1 MGQKLDCIFVV
12 SNLSIRIY
20 NKKKDRAFEV
30 PQFCRRKIIVVLYTF
45 AKRLTRQHRVEA
57 SSESTKRVKD

>member
-30 PQFCRRKIIVVLYTF
+30 PHCRRKIIVVLYTF